1 MQSAR
6 GLNNFISVA
15 SILRLC
21 KAVSVLFS
29 DPYKNVGKTKVLYI
43 FKIVS
48 VLTFL
53 KIVLLIVLFC
63 LSVNNVF
70 SKAVPEQRVTNP
82 VTFLLVILRRIFLIS
97 LTLCNTSS
105 FWREKLVCL
114 LTIIQTAK
122 CTVQT
127 R

>member
-29 DPYKNVGKTKVLYI
+29 DPYKNVGKTKELYI

-53 KIVLLIVLFC
+53 KIFLLIVQINC
-63 LSVNNVF
+63 KN
-70 SKAVPEQRVTNP
+70 
-82 VTFLLVILRRIFLIS
+82 LLI
-97 LTLCNTSS
+97 
-105 FWREKLVCL
+105 
-114 LTIIQTAK
+114 
-122 CTVQT
+122 
-127 R
+127 